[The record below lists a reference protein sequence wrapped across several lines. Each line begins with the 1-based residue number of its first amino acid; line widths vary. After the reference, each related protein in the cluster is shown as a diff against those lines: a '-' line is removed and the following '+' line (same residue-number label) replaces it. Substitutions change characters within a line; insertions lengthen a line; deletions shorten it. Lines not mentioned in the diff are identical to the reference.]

1 MKGQSDDRCHFS
13 DRRTVQR
20 QRRLTPS
27 EIVSLAQEYAAGA
40 TVNRLA
46 DRFGVHRT
54 TVLMHL
60 ERQGI
65 SRRRCVRRM
74 SDDDVKEATHLYQL
88 GYSLKRAAVRFGV
101 DAETL
106 RREFMKAGVSVRP
119 RPGWSQ

>member
-1 MKGQSDDRCHFS
+1 VRVDDGETVQPVFKLPAGTGTNAMEAVRAPSRLVEVIALLAKQDLSPTLEATMKGQSDDRCHFS

-65 SRRRCVRRM
+65 SRR
-74 SDDDVKEATHLYQL
+74 H
-88 GYSLKRAAVRFGV
+88 
-101 DAETL
+101 
-106 RREFMKAGVSVRP
+106 
-119 RPGWSQ
+119 